1 MRRRAIGER
10 NTTGLHRNIY
20 KLYVHKA
27 LRWMLPIMPVLIPF
41 FRETGSICFGRR
53 RAVAR
58 AFASERGVVRSTPYC
73 THVI

>member
-10 NTTGLHRNIY
+10 NTTDLHRNIY

-27 LRWMLPIMPVLIPF
+27 LRWMLLIMPVLIPF
-41 FRETGSICFGRR
+41 FRENGLELLWSLSRCRSCVCIG
-53 RAVAR
+53 
-58 AFASERGVVRSTPYC
+58 RGVVKSTPYC